1 MEEFIYKDE
10 GYRIIGCFYAVY
22 NTLGPG
28 FLESVYQEAL
38 EKEFIKNNIP
48 YIREQKLNVFYE
60 EDKLKK
66 YFKADF
72 VCFEKIIVEVE
83 AQKFV
88 VSSDIDQVINYLT
101 ATKMNLGYLVNFG
114 AAKLYYK
121 RLINTN

>member
-1 MEEFIYKDE
+1 MEEFIYKEE

-48 YIREQKLNVFYE
+48 YVREQKLSVFYE

-72 VCFEKIIVEVE
+72 VCFEKIIVEVK

-88 VSSDIDQVINYLT
+88 VPSDLDQVVNYLT
-101 ATKMNLGYLVNFG
+101 ATKMKLGYLANFG

-121 RLINTN
+121 RLINN

>member
-1 MEEFIYKDE
+1 MARVLLFHRK
-10 GYRIIGCFYAVY
+10 
-22 NTLGPG
+22 LGAG

-38 EKEFIKNNIP
+38 EKQFIIDNVQYVK
-48 YIREQKLNVFYE
+48 EQKLRIQFDE
-60 EDKLKK
+60 ILLDK

-72 VCFEKIIVEVE
+72 ICFDKIIVEVK

-121 RLINTN
+121 RLIKYQLDFKSV